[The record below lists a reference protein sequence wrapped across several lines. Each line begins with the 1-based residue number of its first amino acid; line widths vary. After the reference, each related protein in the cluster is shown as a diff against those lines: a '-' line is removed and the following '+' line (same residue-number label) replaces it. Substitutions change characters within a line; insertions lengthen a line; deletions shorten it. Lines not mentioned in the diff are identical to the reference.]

1 MAFSLGRA
9 LRFYPVLIQAAT
21 REGSWAQE
29 VLPVKSPRGRGG
41 LFQGHRQAA
50 CELECQLSPQL
61 QGQLPARPL
70 ETRQFSQEAFPSLPQ
85 PSQCG
90 INFWTSVSSSA
101 KRICGKQMG
110 LDDNNKNGKYGQ
122 YLWKN
127 AHSSYTRPH
136 LKSFTYTHSLLRP
149 YKVGIL
155 LFPFYRCRN

>member
-70 ETRQFSQEAFPSLPQ
+70 ETRQFSQEAFPSLP
-85 PSQCG
+85 
-90 INFWTSVSSSA
+90 NVELTS
-101 KRICGKQMG
+101 GPQF
-110 LDDNNKNGKYGQ
+110 
-122 YLWKN
+122 
-127 AHSSYTRPH
+127 PH
-136 LKSFTYTHSLLRP
+136 LRNGYVGSRWGLMTIIKMVNMGNIYGRMLTHHTP
-149 YKVGIL
+149 GPI
-155 LFPFYRCRN
+155 